1 VRDPWCGRG
10 GHTRTCGAL
19 CALDLTPNHAGS
31 RWKLPGLARF
41 TAARHFSRDNGSM
54 ELESATEELY
64 RVPPAE
70 FIAARNAMAAEARRA
85 GNPELAS
92 SLKKLRKPSVGAWL
106 ANVLVLERSSDVE
119 RLVDLGADLRA
130 PTRKLEGQ
138 QIRRVSK
145 ERSDVISKLVRD
157 ARSWAS
163 RAGQSVSA
171 AAAEDLESTLEAAFS
186 DPRAAENLLEGRL
199 IGGLHYSGL
208 GFGEQT
214 ATGSSTATEG
224 SPTSRHRRS
233 EADQLAAERNLEEA
247 HRDADQADA
256 EVTKARQAV
265 AENTRELTRLKS
277 AVALAE
283 RRSKAAH
290 ARVSAAKAKLGKL
303 R

>member
-1 VRDPWCGRG
+1 MVPHGCPYQA
-10 GHTRTCGAL
+10 CGAL
-19 CALDLTPNHAGS
+19 SSLDLNPNPAGL

-41 TAARHFSRDNGSM
+41 TAIRPYSRHNGSM
-54 ELESATEELY
+54 ELKSATAELY

-70 FIAARNAMAAEARRA
+70 FIAARDAMATEARRA

-106 ANVLVLERSSDVE
+106 ANVLVLEQSSDVE

-145 ERSDVISKLVRD
+145 EKSDAVSKLVRD
-157 ARSWAS
+157 ARSRAS

-171 AAAEDLESTLEAAFS
+171 AAAEELETTLEAAFA
-186 DPRAAENLLEGRL
+186 DPRAAESLLKARL

-208 GFGEQT
+208 GFAEQT
-214 ATGSSTATEG
+214 ATGSPTATKG
-224 SPTSRHRRS
+224 SATARHRRS

-256 EVTKARQAV
+256 DVAKARQAV
-265 AENTRELTRLKS
+265 AETTRELTRLKS

-290 ARVSAAKAKLGKL
+290 ARVSAAKAKLSKL